1 MQLFKY
7 KTYGLGEQMDVLI
20 IEEKE
25 ADISYLTKLLKTRIS
40 ENNYALR
47 IDEKTLREGTE
58 GQIEIVEIFYQKLYS
73 K

>member
-40 ENNYALR
+40 ENN
-47 IDEKTLREGTE
+47 IMP
-58 GQIEIVEIFYQKLYS
+58 
-73 K
+73 